1 MKYIVLIQVACVDE
15 FLKSESLIHVM
26 RDHPAHGAAMLGGTW
41 GAKVVNQRKD
51 FFLAFKKLFKVW

>member
-1 MKYIVLIQVACVDE
+1 M
-15 FLKSESLIHVM
+15 SENLIHVM
-26 RDHPAHGAAMLGGTW
+26 RDHPAHGASMLGGTW